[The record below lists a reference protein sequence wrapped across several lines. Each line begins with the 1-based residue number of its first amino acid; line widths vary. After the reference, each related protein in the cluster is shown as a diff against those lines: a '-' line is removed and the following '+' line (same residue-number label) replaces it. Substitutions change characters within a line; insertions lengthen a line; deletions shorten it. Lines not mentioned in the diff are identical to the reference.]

1 MFTKHTVL
9 YVDDE
14 IINLEL
20 FALNLKK
27 FYNIYTA
34 ELPSIGLDILRE
46 KKDIEIVISDMR
58 MPGMDGLTFIK
69 EAKKEF
75 PNIFYFILTGYDID
89 EDISQALNENLI
101 QKYFMKPFDIE
112 NIIVSMNDLFK

>member
-1 MFTKHTVL
+1 MVTKRTIL

-14 IINLEL
+14 LINLEL

-34 ELPSIGLDILRE
+34 ELPSIGLEILKE

-89 EDISQALNENLI
+89 EDISQALNDNLI

-112 NIIVSMNDLFK
+112 NIIVSLNELFK